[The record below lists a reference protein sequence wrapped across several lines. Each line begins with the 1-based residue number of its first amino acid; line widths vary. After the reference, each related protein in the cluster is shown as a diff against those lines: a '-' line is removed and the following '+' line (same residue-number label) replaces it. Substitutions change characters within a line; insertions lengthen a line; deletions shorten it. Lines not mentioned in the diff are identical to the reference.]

1 MEKIHPADVHGTVE
15 ADIHKNGSATYIV
28 TYLCPLETV
37 WCTAAVPGIPQLFP
51 NIQFDNFED
60 AYLASYRGGYFLHEE
75 NGQTVV
81 DCVKLLERLACIKAI
96 LYAEDIL

>member
-15 ADIHKNGSATYIV
+15 SEISRGGLATYHV
-28 TYLCPLETV
+28 KYSVPFDTV
-37 WCTAAVPGIPQLFP
+37 WCTATVPGVNDLFSSV
-51 NIQFDNFED
+51 QFENFED
-60 AYLASYRGGYFLHEE
+60 AYLASCIGGYFLHEE